1 MLLAGDIGGT
11 KTRLAI
17 IDPQVGPRAPVAEAT
32 FVSRDYDSL
41 EAVIR
46 AFLVEVHAKIESA
59 SFGVAGPVVEGRAV
73 ATNLPWVIAE
83 AQLKAQLDLSG
94 VHLINDLQAIASA
107 VPWLQPEDLFTL
119 NAGQAVP
126 GAAIAVIA
134 PGTGLGEAFLTY
146 ACGRYHA
153 YPSEGGHTDFA
164 PATRDEI
171 TLAAYLFDKLGHHVS
186 YERVCSGIGIPNIYS
201 YVRDTGF
208 AAEPAWLAE
217 ELKAAKDRTPII
229 VNNALDPERS
239 TLICRETLARFVSI
253 LGSEA
258 GNLAMKVLA
267 TGGVYLGGGIPPRII
282 PALQHP
288 RFMAAFCNKG
298 RMEPWLA
305 KVPIYVIT
313 NPVVAL
319 LGAAYY
325 GLEEEGLLP

>member
-17 IDPQVGPRAPVAEAT
+17 VDPAVGPRAAVAEAT
-32 FVSRDYDSL
+32 FPSRDYGSL

-46 AFLVEVHAKIESA
+46 DFLAHHDVPISCA
-59 SFGVAGPVVEGRAV
+59 SFGVAGPVVEGRVV
-73 ATNLPWVIAE
+73 ATNLPWIIDN
-83 AQLKAQLDLSG
+83 Q
-94 VHLINDLQAIASA
+94 HLRDELGLATVYLLNDLQAIGCAI
-107 VPWLQPEDLFTL
+107 PHLGPEDLFTL
-119 NAGQAVP
+119 NAGEAAP
-126 GAAIAVIA
+126 GGTIAVIA

-146 ACGRYHA
+146 DGKRYRAHA
-153 YPSEGGHTDFA
+153 SEGGHTDFA

-208 AAEPAWLAE
+208 AAEPPWLAE
-217 ELKAAKDRTPII
+217 ELAAAKDRTPII
-229 VNNALDPERS
+229 VNNALDPERA

-258 GNLAMKVLA
+258 GNLTMKVLA

-298 RMEPWLA
+298 RMQTWLA
-305 KVPIYVIT
+305 KIPIYVIT
-313 NPVVAL
+313 NPHVAL

-325 GLEEEGLLP
+325 GLDEGG

>member
-17 IDPQVGPRAPVAEAT
+17 IDPQVGPRAAVAEAT
-32 FVSRDYDSL
+32 FPSRNYGSL

-46 AFLVEVHAKIESA
+46 DFLAQTHVAIANA
-59 SFGVAGPVVEGRAV
+59 SFGVAGPVVEGRVV
-73 ATNLPWVIAE
+73 ATNLPWIIDNQHLRE
-83 AQLKAQLDLSG
+83 ELGLSE
-94 VHLINDLQAIASA
+94 VYLLNDLQAIGCA
-107 VPWLQPEDLFTL
+107 VPHLGPEDLFTL
-119 NAGQAVP
+119 NAGEAAP
-126 GAAIAVIA
+126 GGTIAVIA

-146 ACGRYHA
+146 DGQRYRAHA
-153 YPSEGGHTDFA
+153 SEGGHTDFA

-171 TLAAYLFDKLGHHVS
+171 TLAAYLFNKLGHHVS

-208 AAEPAWLAE
+208 AAEPAWLTAE
-217 ELKAAKDRTPII
+217 LAAAKDRTPII
-229 VNNALDPERS
+229 VNNALDPERA

-258 GNLAMKVLA
+258 GNLTMKVLA

-282 PALQHP
+282 PALQDP
-288 RFMAAFCNKG
+288 QFMAAFCNKG
-298 RMEPWLA
+298 RMQTWLA
-305 KVPIYVIT
+305 NIPIYVIT
-313 NPVVAL
+313 NSHVAL

-325 GLEEEGLLP
+325 GLDEGG